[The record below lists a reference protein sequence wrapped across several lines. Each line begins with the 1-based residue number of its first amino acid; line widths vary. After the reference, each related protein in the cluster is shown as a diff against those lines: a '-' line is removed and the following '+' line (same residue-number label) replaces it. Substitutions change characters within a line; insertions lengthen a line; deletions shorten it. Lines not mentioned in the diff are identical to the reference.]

1 MHRTRSSTVLAE
13 DAAITTKPAADA
25 IGAIPIDP
33 PAAPAELPTE
43 APADEGVS
51 FPPSEGFDPPSEPAE
66 PGAEETEPLE
76 SGDTSTPPVENL
88 DDLLS
93 EAPAENSS
101 LSLIETAAPLP
112 VPQAPDLEQAASAV
126 KTRRPAQRRKAAD
139 ADPAAQVV
147 SRLNASGI
155 LPIDAKSQVET
166 PENFEDTIWH
176 EIRNAYRTA
185 VS

>member
-1 MHRTRSSTVLAE
+1 MPRKKVTDAVPSEELPAALPQPGQPEDEASVLASEGFSADEAPEYTEQEAPSPTVLAE
-13 DAAITTKPAADA
+13 DAAITAKPAADA

-93 EAPAENSS
+93 EAGSPAENSS

-112 VPQAPDLEQAASAV
+112 VPQAPTLS
-126 KTRRPAQRRKAAD
+126 KPH
-139 ADPAAQVV
+139 P
-147 SRLNASGI
+147 L
-155 LPIDAKSQVET
+155 
-166 PENFEDTIWH
+166 
-176 EIRNAYRTA
+176 
-185 VS
+185 